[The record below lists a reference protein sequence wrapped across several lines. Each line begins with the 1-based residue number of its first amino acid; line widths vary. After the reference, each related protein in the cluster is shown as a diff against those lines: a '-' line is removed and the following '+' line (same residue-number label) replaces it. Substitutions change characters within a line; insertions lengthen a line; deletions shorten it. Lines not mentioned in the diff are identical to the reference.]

1 MAARAT
7 GLEELRVAAHTGAMP
22 SVYRSPAGQGAVRQW
37 CSDVLTRADFPL
49 TTATVD
55 TSVGRV
61 HLTSA
66 GAGRP
71 RIILVPGTG
80 FNAAVTLPWLQKLS
94 TRWPTTV
101 VDLPGQ
107 PGLSDPRRPRRSRL
121 AWYGR
126 VLDEILG
133 TIDATDVVM
142 VGNSLGAAVALA
154 AESPRITARA
164 LASPAGFIRLTVDP
178 QLALASA
185 AWLLQPTP
193 NTPGACSGCSSP
205 PSRNRPRLRW
215 NG

>member
-1 MAARAT
+1 M
-7 GLEELRVAAHTGAMP
+7 
-22 SVYRSPAGQGAVRQW
+22 RQW

-49 TTATVD
+49 TNASVH

-80 FNAAVTLPWLQKLS
+80 FNAAVALPWLQKLS

-107 PGLSDPRRPRRSRL
+107 PRLSDPRRPRRSRL

-133 TIDATDVVM
+133 TIDATDVVV
-142 VGNSLGAAVALA
+142 VGNSLGAAVASA
-154 AESPRITARA
+154 AEFASNHGAGPRLARWFHTAQCGSESGAGISR
-164 LASPAGFIRLTVDP
+164 LVASTHGRTH
-178 QLALASA
+178 
-185 AWLLQPTP
+185 
-193 NTPGACSGCSSP
+193 GACSGCSSP
-205 PSRNRPRLRW
+205 PEAEPPEAEVGMDDLDGRVLSHDPGTSTPAR
-215 NG
+215 